1 MIINCLA
8 AIGADSVSIY
18 PIFVLSSADSNIYQG
33 RKRGEFAHQQHIR
46 FWHTDRAT
54 TTCWV
59 QQHSAQLNIRRD
71 DIRCMRQLRCVQP
84 PNVLW
89 PILPNIDKNSPNF
102 REQFPLKLLKAWVKQ
117 DIQRRKLFFS
127 FFFVSINNL
136 NCWHMALFQSI
147 QDAMFHR
154 TLAFM

>member
-59 QQHSAQLNIRRD
+59 QQHTAQLNIRRD

-84 PNVLW
+84 PNVLG

-102 REQFPLKLLKAWVKQ
+102 REQFPLKL
-117 DIQRRKLFFS
+117 
-127 FFFVSINNL
+127 FFFKGLVTTRYSKKETIFFPFF
-136 NCWHMALFQSI
+136 CKHK
-147 QDAMFHR
+147 
-154 TLAFM
+154 